1 MFFFGGREL
10 PRDEGGPTLSGRHAK
25 RNKRGH
31 RGRIH
36 FVLRGR
42 EGAQKDG
49 GPPFR
54 CEPAFPRPSAAM
66 ETDSARKSR
75 LRPDASVADADF
87 SIRQTKPANRG
98 FPFPRFSSSR
108 NFEERARKN
117 QSISINSRL
126 LRIWKN
132 NLGRIYRTRFEISNT
147 FRINNIPS
155 FLNRESDVSRLNCNS
170 RLI

>member
-98 FPFPRFSSSR
+98 FPFPLFPRFSSSR
-108 NFEERARKN
+108 NFAN
-117 QSISINSRL
+117 QFRSIL
-126 LRIWKN
+126 GYLGF
-132 NLGRIYRTRFEISNT
+132 GRIILEEYIERDSK
-147 FRINNIPS
+147 FRILFELII
-155 FLNRESDVSRLNCNS
+155 FLLF
-170 RLI
+170 